1 MKIKIFIK
9 LYEQYNL
16 MNAKQ
21 YKNTG
26 VRIGIF
32 FALTVMLALPVLS
45 LPGSPIGVQKAHAAN
60 NWYMGIGAKP
70 NTYYTYKVQ
79 NHDTKEGQPFI
90 MTIYFKEFD
99 KNKGYWIAPVY
110 VVEPNGNVVNGTFHL
125 SDLDLSALG
134 SSQIPV
140 AMRPYKSGYVDTLD
154 WLASFVPKPGLSL
167 TAPYWGKLAAI
178 GGSPIAPNG
187 AAKVTVPAGTF
198 DTTAVAW
205 HYGADNNLYVTPN
218 MPYPVKAQAFAAVTS
233 GSPPLQFAFEL
244 QSTGQGPPK
253 IPKSQVAVV
262 KPPLTLQTGRGTYN
276 IQLFWE
282 PVTIVHGKPTKFG
295 VLFKDSTNNIV
306 NQVSYTFA
314 ITTPDGKMIKQATDQ
329 KAPDG
334 TGVQVVTIPQAG
346 PFVVKVSVD
355 AVEGSPSGE
364 FIESVTYNLVAK

>member
-9 LYEQYNL
+9 LYEQYKL

-26 VRIGIF
+26 TGIGIF
-32 FALTVMLALPVLS
+32 FALTVMLVLPVLL
-45 LPGSPIGVQKAHAAN
+45 LPGSPTETQKVYAAN
-60 NWYMGIGAKP
+60 NWYLGIGAKP
-70 NTYYTYKVQ
+70 GTYYTYKVQ
-79 NHDTKEGQPFI
+79 DHDTKEGQPFT
-90 MTIYFKEFD
+90 MTVYFKEFD

-110 VVEPNGNVVNGTFHL
+110 VVEPNGNVLNGTFHL

-140 AMRPYKSGYVDTLD
+140 AMRPYRSAYVNTLD

-198 DTTAVAW
+198 DTTAVSW
-205 HYGADNNLYVTPN
+205 HYGADNNIYVNPN

-233 GSPPLQFAFEL
+233 GAPPTQFAFDL

-253 IPKSQVAVV
+253 PPKSQVEVP
-262 KPPLTLQTGRGTYN
+262 KPPITLQTGRGTYN

-282 PVTIVHGKPTKFG
+282 PAIITHGTPTKFG
-295 VLFKDSTNNIV
+295 ILFMDSTKSPV

-314 ITTPDGKMIKQATDQ
+314 VTAPGGKMIKQAADQ

-334 TGVQVVTIPQAG
+334 TGIQTVTIPQAG
-346 PFVVKVSVD
+346 PFQVKVSID
-355 AVEGSPSGE
+355 AVGGSPSGE
-364 FIESVTYNLVAK
+364 FIESTTFALVAK

>member
-1 MKIKIFIK
+1 
-9 LYEQYNL
+9 
-16 MNAKQ
+16 MNVKQ
-21 YKNTG
+21 HRNTG
-26 VRIGIF
+26 TVTGIGIF
-32 FALTVMLALPVLS
+32 FALAVMLVTPTLLLS
-45 LPGSPIGVQKAHAAN
+45 GPSIGIQKAYADN

-70 NTYYTYKVQ
+70 NTYYTYKIQ
-79 NHDTKEGQPFI
+79 NHDTKQSQPFT

-99 KNKGYWIAPVY
+99 KNKGYWIAPVN
-110 VVEPNGNVVNGTFHL
+110 VIEPNGNVINGTFHL

-134 SSQIPV
+134 SSQIPT
-140 AMRPYKSGYVDTLD
+140 ALRPYRSAYVDTLD

-198 DTTAVAW
+198 DTTAIYW
-205 HYGADNNLYVTPN
+205 HYGADNNIYVN
-218 MPYPVKAQAFAAVTS
+218 QNVPYPVKAQAFAAVTT

-244 QSTGQGPPK
+244 QSTGHGPPK
-253 IPKSQVAVV
+253 IPKSQIEVP

-276 IQLFWE
+276 IQLFWD
-282 PVTIVHGKPTKFG
+282 PVNIVHGKPTKFG
-295 VLFKDSTNNIV
+295 VLFKDASNNIV

-314 ITTPDGKMIKQATDQ
+314 ITTPDGKTIKQATDQ

-334 TGVQVVTIPQAG
+334 TGTQTVTIPQTG

-364 FIESVTYNLVAK
+364 FIESVTFNLGAT

>member
-1 MKIKIFIK
+1 M
-9 LYEQYNL
+9 L

-26 VRIGIF
+26 LRIGIF
-32 FALTVMLALPVLS
+32 FALTVMLVLPVLL

-79 NHDTKEGQPFI
+79 NHDTKEGQPFT

-99 KNKGYWIAPVY
+99 KNKGYWIAPVS
-110 VVEPNGNVVNGTFHL
+110 VVEPDGSVVNGTFHL

-134 SSQIPV
+134 SSQIPT
-140 AMRPYKSGYVDTLD
+140 AMKPYRGAYVDTLD

-178 GGSPIAPNG
+178 GGSPIAPSG

-198 DTTAVAW
+198 DTTAVSW

-233 GSPPLQFAFEL
+233 GAPPLQFAFEL

-253 IPKSQVAVV
+253 IPKSQIEAV
-262 KPPLTLQTGRGTYN
+262 KPPLTRQTGRGTYN

-282 PVTIVHGKPTKFG
+282 PVTIEHGKSTKFG

-314 ITTPDGKMIKQATDQ
+314 ITTPDGKMIKQFVDQ

-355 AVEGSPSGE
+355 AVAGNPSGE